1 MQNEVRK
8 HAESFLVLDVQC
20 KQQERNREFLGQDL
34 SIRNLYLL
42 YRLYQGQK
50 EEMCLPLKKRI
61 SV

>member
-1 MQNEVRK
+1 MQNEVKK

-20 KQQERNREFLGQDL
+20 KQQERNLEFLWQDL

-50 EEMCLPLKKRI
+50 EE
-61 SV
+61 SVSH